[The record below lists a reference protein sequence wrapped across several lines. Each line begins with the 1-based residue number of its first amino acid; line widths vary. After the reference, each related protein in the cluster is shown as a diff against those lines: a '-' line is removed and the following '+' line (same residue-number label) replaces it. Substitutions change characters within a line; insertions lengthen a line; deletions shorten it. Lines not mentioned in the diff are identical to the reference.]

1 MDLKKKKDIMQTV
14 ALVIPLPPDGFE
26 MFQAGRC
33 VGPEHRK
40 PKVLSVPSTLRA
52 KSGVAEE

>member
-1 MDLKKKKDIMQTV
+1 MQTV
-14 ALVIPLPPDGFE
+14 ALVTLLPPDWFG

-33 VGPEHRK
+33 VGPAHRK

-52 KSGVAEE
+52 KPGVAEE

>member
-1 MDLKKKKDIMQTV
+1 MQTV